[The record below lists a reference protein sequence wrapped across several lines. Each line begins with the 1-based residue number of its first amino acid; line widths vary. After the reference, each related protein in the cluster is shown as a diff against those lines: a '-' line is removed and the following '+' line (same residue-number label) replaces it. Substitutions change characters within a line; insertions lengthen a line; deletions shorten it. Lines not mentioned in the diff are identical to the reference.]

1 MAQVVEIFPASG
13 GHAAQLPPASVVH
26 LPQDVRR
33 FRAGVLAVYERA
45 RQVGATPERRRQALR
60 ILLAEMQAGRSSA
73 AAVALA
79 NSALRDHGAH
89 TWTGGAA

>member
-1 MAQVVEIFPASG
+1 MAQVLQMTPPNGRNPAN
-13 GHAAQLPPASVVH
+13 LPPASVVH

-45 RQVGATPERRRQALR
+45 RQVGATPERRRKALR

-79 NSALRDHGAH
+79 NSALRDNAPHG
-89 TWTGGAA
+89 WTGGAA